1 MRGLSRTTE
10 KFRVGVTSKLR
21 QSTKFVDGIYKM
33 TLPPGSKVWRCSP
46 KHPETKFN
54 SLRWLHLANCETWGL
69 TRLLNGILL
78 LLYSGQSH
86 AHAAPTGGFGISAE
100 ILERRLRSRWRFM
113 YGVGF

>member
-54 SLRWLHLANCETWGL
+54 SLRWFTLSELRNLRSDSPPERYSPSTVLRPKSCTCCS
-69 TRLLNGILL
+69 NG
-78 LLYSGQSH
+78 
-86 AHAAPTGGFGISAE
+86 
-100 ILERRLRSRWRFM
+100 RLRDF
-113 YGVGF
+113 G